1 MVHHGCLVEDE
12 TNDKDMLWSNCLVIW
27 LIALK
32 VIYNSGLHIRG
43 QIDASHVGGHY
54 VEHDVSAELSLFP
67 TVHHYMNKI
76 SWSSSTGTSL
86 LRYAF
91 KTRPIMP

>member
-54 VEHDVSAELSLFP
+54 VEHDVSAELSLFS
-67 TVHHYMNKI
+67 TVHH
-76 SWSSSTGTSL
+76 
-86 LRYAF
+86 
-91 KTRPIMP
+91 